1 MVKKKVIGRKKKDRG
16 ELKLEDFKYHDSL
29 GLTLPQLVLG
39 IEVDP
44 TSEYSKDYKFKP
56 GRKWIKLAHQA
67 AGHACNQHY
76 LICTVL
82 RPKSVEM
89 LQNMQRLADKWEDS
103 QAGWWGN
110 SLKTVLEYQKDLK
123 ELLGVDCNIC
133 HGKMEEAFYPVDLD
147 FVSKLAED
155 NLPNDLDDLIEW
167 DSGWGRSLG
176 CIGRWGL
183 YIIGDNS
190 D

>member
-1 MVKKKVIGRKKKDRG
+1 MVKKKAAGRKKKDRG

-56 GRKWIKLAHQA
+56 GRKWIKLAHQT

-82 RPKSVEM
+82 QPKSVEV
-89 LQNMQRLADKWEDS
+89 LQKMQQLANQWEDS
-103 QAGWWGN
+103 QAGCWTN
-110 SLKTVLEYQKDLK
+110 SLETVLAYRASLK
-123 ELLGVDCNIC
+123 NLLGVDCNFC
-133 HGKMEEAFYPVDLD
+133 HKKFEGGIYPIDTEFLE
-147 FVSKLAED
+147 KLTDEKF
-155 NLPNDLDDLIEW
+155 PKDLDDLIEW
-167 DSGWGRSLG
+167 DSGWERGLG

-183 YIIGDNS
+183 FVLGPNS